1 MVKDLISIIVSVAI
15 LTGIAVAEDVT
26 IKKCFGEFSA
36 YAQVLYLKEQNESA
50 TVDDALIL
58 QNNWIKYKSKLH
70 VYIPHNEIKEMDLW
84 VSECVGYTKDKN
96 FKEAKSKLEV
106 IIELTQQI
114 PKTFKFDIENIL

>member
-1 MVKDLISIIVSVAI
+1 MVKDLISIIVSVAF

-26 IKKCFGEFSA
+26 IKKCFGEFST
-36 YAQVLYLKEQNESA
+36 YAQVLYLKEQDESA

-58 QNNWIKYKSKLH
+58 QKNWLKYKSKLH

>member
-1 MVKDLISIIVSVAI
+1 MVKDLISIIVSVAF

-26 IKKCFGEFSA
+26 IKKCFGEFST
-36 YAQVLYLKEQNESA
+36 YAQVLYLKEQDESA

-58 QNNWIKYKSKLH
+58 QKNWLKYKSKLH

-84 VSECVGYTKDKN
+84 VSECVEYTKDKN

>member
-1 MVKDLISIIVSVAI
+1 MVKDLISIIVAAAF
-15 LTGIAVAEDVT
+15 LTGIAIAEDAT
-26 IKKCFGEFSA
+26 IKKSFGEFST

-58 QNNWIKYKSKLH
+58 QKNWLKFKSKLH

-84 VSECVGYTKDKN
+84 VSECVGYTKAKN

>member
-1 MVKDLISIIVSVAI
+1 MVKDLISIIVSAAF
-15 LTGIAVAEDVT
+15 LTGIAIAEDAT
-26 IKKCFGEFSA
+26 IKKSFGEFST
-36 YAQVLYLKEQNESA
+36 YAQVLYLKEQDESA

-58 QNNWIKYKSKLH
+58 QKNWLKFKSKLH

-84 VSECVGYTKDKN
+84 VSECVGYTKSKN

>member
-1 MVKDLISIIVSVAI
+1 MKKTESAI
-15 LTGIAVAEDVT
+15 AEDVT
-26 IKKCFGEFSA
+26 IKKSFGEFST
-36 YAQVLYLKEQNESA
+36 YAQVLYLKEQDESA

-58 QNNWIKYKSKLH
+58 QKNWLKFKSKLH

-84 VSECVGYTKDKN
+84 VSECVGYTKAKN

>member
-1 MVKDLISIIVSVAI
+1 MVKDIISIIVAAAF
-15 LTGIAVAEDVT
+15 LTGIAIAEDAT
-26 IKKCFGEFSA
+26 IKKSFGEFST

-58 QNNWIKYKSKLH
+58 QKNWLKFKSKLH

-84 VSECVGYTKDKN
+84 VSECVGYTKAKN

>member
-26 IKKCFGEFSA
+26 IKKCFGEFST
-36 YAQVLYLKEQNESA
+36 YAQVLYLKEQDESA

>member
-1 MVKDLISIIVSVAI
+1 MVKDLISIIVSAAF
-15 LTGIAVAEDVT
+15 LTGIAIAEDAT
-26 IKKCFGEFSA
+26 IKKSFGEFST
-36 YAQVLYLKEQNESA
+36 YAQVLYLKEQDESA

-58 QNNWIKYKSKLH
+58 QKNWLKFKSKLH

-84 VSECVGYTKDKN
+84 VSECVGYTKAKN

>member
-1 MVKDLISIIVSVAI
+1 MVKDLISIIVSVAF

-26 IKKCFGEFSA
+26 IKKCFGEFST
-36 YAQVLYLKEQNESA
+36 YAQVLYLKEQDESA

-58 QNNWIKYKSKLH
+58 QKNWLKYKSKLH

-84 VSECVGYTKDKN
+84 VSECVGYAKDKN

>member
-1 MVKDLISIIVSVAI
+1 MVKDLISIIVSVAF

-26 IKKCFGEFSA
+26 IKKCFGEFST
-36 YAQVLYLKEQNESA
+36 YAQVLYLKEQDESA

-58 QNNWIKYKSKLH
+58 QKNWLKYKSKLH

-84 VSECVGYTKDKN
+84 VSECIGYTKDKN